1 MNSERI
7 DHIVY
12 LLFACNTTIG
22 QSSLRPIGA
31 STSLE
36 AFCAMIA
43 SCVFNG
49 NMEYRGKKRLEGFRL
64 FHRDYRNKTVQFS
77 ALEYG
82 HVEQMRDGILSSAP
96 HNKVAIP
103 ANTLSRGFKK
113 SVA

>member
-12 LLFACNTTIG
+12 LLFACNTNIR
-22 QSSLRPIGA
+22 QSSLRPIGV
-31 STSLE
+31 STSFG

-49 NMEYRGKKRLEGFRL
+49 MMEYRGEKRLDGFRL
-64 FHRDYRNKTVQFS
+64 FHSDYRNKTVQFS

-96 HNKVAIP
+96 HNKVAMNI
-103 ANTLSRGFKK
+103 N
-113 SVA
+113 